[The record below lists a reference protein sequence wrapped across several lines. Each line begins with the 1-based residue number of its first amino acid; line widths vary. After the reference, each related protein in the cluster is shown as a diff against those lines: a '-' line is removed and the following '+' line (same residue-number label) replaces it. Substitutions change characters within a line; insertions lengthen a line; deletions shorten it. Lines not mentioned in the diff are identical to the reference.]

1 MLPAKELARST
12 QLQQD
17 GDLAAGRG
25 GGGGEEG
32 RHSVLQRNLT
42 VRPQAENPASDTCWP
57 RSVPLRQFAC

>member
-25 GGGGEEG
+25 GGAGKKAATLSFSG
-32 RHSVLQRNLT
+32 T
-42 VRPQAENPASDTCWP
+42 
-57 RSVPLRQFAC
+57 